1 MVGGMTVGDPNDPAT
16 EIGPLVAE
24 RQQERVEKYIALGQ
38 EEGARVVVG
47 GNGHARRHRQ
57 GLVRA
62 ADGVRRRRPTTCAS
76 PRRRSSGRCSR

>member
-1 MVGGMTVGDPNDPAT
+1 MTVGDPGDPAT

-38 EEGARVVVG
+38 EEGAKVVVG
-47 GNGHARRHRQ
+47 GNGRPDRHRE

-62 ADGVRRRRPTTCAS
+62 ADGVRRTSTTACAS